1 MKGFCRPAALAA
13 LAMALVGVLQT
24 AAAADSPN
32 ATVVGTEP
40 LLSDG
45 ARALQFREYEQ
56 GVRLT
61 LEGLKL
67 SVSRRERAA
76 GLNNLCAGYAGLQ
89 RYDEALAACNEA
101 LTLNIARWRV
111 FNNRALALL
120 GKKQVAAA
128 RRDVEAGLAIN
139 PDSRSLKKVLK
150 LVEIAEIS
158 PKITI
163 AAVDSANPGR

>member
-1 MKGFCRPAALAA
+1 M
-13 LAMALVGVLQT
+13 Q
-24 AAAADSPN
+24 
-32 ATVVGTEP
+32 
-40 LLSDG
+40 SDG
-45 ARALQFREYEQ
+45 ACRPGIGYLAQFCGRGGVAQYDRDGQRAQALGRRARLQFRDFEQ

-89 RYDEALAACNEA
+89 RYDEALSACDEA

-111 FNNRALALL
+111 YNNRALALL
-120 GKKQVAAA
+120 GKNQVAAA

-139 PDSRSLKKVLK
+139 PDSQSLQKVLK

-158 PKITI
+158 PDITI
-163 AAVDSANPGR
+163 AALDAANPGR

>member
-1 MKGFCRPAALAA
+1 MKDLCSATALAA
-13 LAMALVGVLQT
+13 LGLAVWLQS
-24 AAAADSPN
+24 AAAAESPN
-32 ATVVGTEP
+32 TTVMGSEP
-40 LLSDG
+40 KLTDG
-45 ARALQFREYEQ
+45 ARALQFNDYET

-67 SVSRRERAA
+67 SVTRRERAA

-89 RYDEALAACNEA
+89 RYDEALSACDEA

-111 FNNRALALL
+111 YNNRALALL
-120 GKKQVAAA
+120 GKNQVAAA

-139 PDSRSLKKVLK
+139 PDSQSLQKVLK

-158 PKITI
+158 PEITI
-163 AAVDSANPGR
+163 AAVDSANLDR